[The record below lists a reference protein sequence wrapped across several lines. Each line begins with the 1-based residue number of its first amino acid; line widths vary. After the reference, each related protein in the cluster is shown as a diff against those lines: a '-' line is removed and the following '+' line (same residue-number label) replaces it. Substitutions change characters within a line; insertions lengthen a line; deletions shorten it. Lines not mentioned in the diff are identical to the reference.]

1 MQDMN
6 PSTGKSGSI
15 GAAARVGVT
24 ADTGSNEAL
33 WTRVVARLRTKVG
46 EDVYISWFG
55 RLEFV
60 TTANGT
66 MHMTVPTHFLR
77 KWLCGHYKET
87 LLECVSAEFDGVTDI
102 DITVRQP
109 GAVGQKPITDEAAEP
124 VADAPQS
131 FVRPIGNALR
141 RIEGATVGTGGTDGG
156 GFDGSPLDMKY
167 TFDSFVVGG
176 SNRLAH
182 AAAKQIAETA
192 LNQPLRFNPLY
203 IHSNV
208 GLGKTHLLH
217 AIAWEV
223 KRKWP
228 NAQVLYLTSERF
240 RARFVEVVRNKD
252 FKDAMSFKERLRN
265 IDILCID
272 DMEFLKGGATEQEFD
287 HTLNALLDGGKQV
300 VVAGARAPL
309 QLDALDS
316 RTRSRLAGGLVTE
329 ITSFDYDLR
338 LKVLERRMEEK
349 RIKYPNFHLER
360 HVLEF
365 LAERITESGR
375 ELDGAVTK
383 LLAKWQLE
391 GQAVTLELAEDT
403 IRDLLRSQEP
413 RRIKVEDI
421 LKVVAKH
428 YGVTRGDMV
437 SERRH
442 RSIVW
447 PRQIGMWLAKTMTS
461 RSLPEI
467 GRRFGGRDHTTVLH
481 AIRKIEGELQGNSRL
496 RAEIEDLKRMLSSN
510 SF

>member
-1 MQDMN
+1 MA
-6 PSTGKSGSI
+6 KSGS
-15 GAAARVGVT
+15 GAKSSRTAAGGE
-24 ADTGSNEAL
+24 ASSIEAL
-33 WTRVVARLRTKVG
+33 WLRVVARLRSKVG
-46 EDVYISWFG
+46 EDVYTSWFG
-55 RLEFV
+55 RLEYV
-60 TTANGT
+60 ANTNGT
-66 MHMTVPTHFLR
+66 MHLTVPTHFLR
-77 KWLCGHYKET
+77 KWLVGHYKDT
-87 LLECVSAEFDGVTDI
+87 LLDCVSAEFDSVSEVDI
-102 DITVRQP
+102 AVRQP
-109 GAVGQKPITDEAAEP
+109 GPSGQMPAADETSAATSS
-124 VADAPQS
+124 ASPQS
-131 FVRPIGNALR
+131 FVRPIGSAVR
-141 RIEGATVGTGGTDGG
+141 RIESLNGTAQGTDGG

-182 AAAKQIAETA
+182 AAAKQISETA
-192 LNQPLRFNPLY
+192 MHQPLRFNPLY

-228 NAQVLYLTSERF
+228 SAQVLYLTAERF
-240 RARFVEVVRNKD
+240 RIRFVEAVRTKD
-252 FKDAMSFKERLRN
+252 FKDALSFKERLRG

-309 QLDALDS
+309 QLDSLDS

-329 ITSFDYDLR
+329 ITTFDYDLR

-349 RIKYPNFHLER
+349 RVKFPNFHLDR
-360 HVLEF
+360 SVLEF

-391 GQAVTLELAEDT
+391 GQVVTLELAEDT
-403 IRDLLRSQEP
+403 IRDLMRSQEP

-496 RAEIEDLKRMLSSN
+496 RAELEDLKRLLSSN
-510 SF
+510 NF